1 MGYLVKISIIEY
13 NSFLIYIIINVNE
26 IRDLNLIWQDSLYLM
41 EFVKYFI
48 KNNLMNFYCYL
59 VFKISFDFVFVL

>member
-41 EFVKYFI
+41 EFVKRFI
-48 KNNLMNFYCYL
+48 NLMNFYCYL

>member
-1 MGYLVKISIIEY
+1 MGYLVKLSIIEY

-41 EFVKYFI
+41 EFVKRFI
-48 KNNLMNFYCYL
+48 NLMNFYCYL